1 MECTHRSAGRT
12 ATVVTSDH
20 SGNVAVE
27 VSNDLCTNPSLA
39 VVRPEPPI
47 EAASSCSEADVSVV
61 ESKFGGIGRP
71 SAGESERR
79 RMEFVR
85 LIASGASL
93 GEAQRGARVSLQR
106 ALDLLDPPEMR
117 KLAARA
123 VELRQVA

>member
-1 MECTHRSAGRT
+1 VSPSDRSGIVALAG
-12 ATVVTSDH
+12 S
-20 SGNVAVE
+20 E
-27 VSNDLCTNPSLA
+27 NDLCSKLPLA

-47 EAASSCSEADVSVV
+47 EAASSCSEVVAVS
-61 ESKFGGIGRP
+61 ESKFGGVGRP
-71 SAGESERR
+71 TSDESERR

-106 ALDLLDPPEMR
+106 AIDLLDPPEMR

-123 VELRQVA
+123 VELRAVA